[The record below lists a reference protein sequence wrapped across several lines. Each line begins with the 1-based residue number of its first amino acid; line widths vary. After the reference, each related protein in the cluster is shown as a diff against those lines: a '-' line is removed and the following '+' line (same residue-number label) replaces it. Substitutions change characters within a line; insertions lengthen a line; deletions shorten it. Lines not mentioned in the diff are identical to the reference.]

1 MNPTTTTR
9 RGFVTATAALGLSL
23 KYGCSSE
30 TPEQRPAQI
39 YRGWED
45 LMRNKWTWDRVVRGS
60 RGINC
65 TGHCAFN
72 LYVRNGIVWREEQQ
86 GDYGASGDDVPDYGP
101 RGCQKGLRQ
110 AKQMYGKQRVLY
122 PMKRVGE
129 RGEGRWERIS
139 WDQALTEI
147 AGKFID
153 YAVTDGPTSISYAMG
168 TAMILKRVVFGG
180 LFRFGNITGCE
191 IPETFAGVGDLPVGA
206 FMTLGYPLP
215 GDNMAAVYKSKC
227 CLVWVCNPAATRIP
241 DAHFFWEARYNGTD
255 VVVISP
261 DFNPSAMHASKWVN
275 PKPGTDAALAMAMVQ
290 TIIADGT
297 IDWNYVREQT
307 DLPFLVRLDNQKFL
321 RESDLVDAGREDGFY
336 FWDTDKQAPVLA
348 PGTGFKPAFGPAAEG
363 PKESL
368 VLGDFEPALEGQW
381 TVASKGGD
389 VAVTTVFEL
398 VKQNAQNY
406 TPENVAEITGVNPS
420 VTRNIARSFAG
431 SGAGM
436 IFAGYRV
443 NKWLHGDLILR
454 AWLLMCALTGNTGR
468 AGGGVQTTNLP
479 RADGL
484 NKYAFEG
491 LGPRLRVAALATWD
505 YAKSKNRQLNA
516 AIYGDEIAD
525 HIDSHYREAIDRGWM
540 PDYGEKPWN
549 MAIMAGHNPVSWRA
563 SGERWR
569 ETALSRVKTLVAITP
584 DMSATAMH
592 SDYVL
597 PAAHHYEIQDMTM
610 EGRTPYVHVL
620 NAAVE
625 PLGDSKP
632 DWFIQK
638 ELLEKISQ
646 LAVERSIEPI
656 QDSMFGQPIE
666 RDYTQAGELFTLNGQ
681 FKEPRDV
688 VEFLFENTPGL
699 PKITWEEFA
708 EAGIVRTEDS
718 EGVQFG
724 PDAPFSYETLASTRA
739 KKPYKTL
746 TGRQQYY
753 IDHDWFLSE
762 GEQLPVYKDPLAID
776 GYELRLTMGHAR
788 HGVHSLYRD
797 DSLLVSLQRGE
808 PDIHVNPDDAKAR
821 DVEDGGLIRVFNS
834 FGSFVAMAH
843 VTASMQPKQLFMYH
857 GWDPMMFRGHQNFN
871 SVISTAGLLKPVQM
885 ISGYGHLNFRAPV
898 NVPNQTHHDC
908 TCEFEK
914 YVGA

>member
-1 MNPTTTTR
+1 MDLMTTTR
-9 RGFVTATAALGLSL
+9 RAFLSGSGALALTL
-23 KYGCSSE
+23 RYGVASE
-30 TPEQRPAQI
+30 QDGGASQ
-39 YRGWED
+39 YRRWED

-72 LYVRNGIVWREEQQ
+72 VYVRNGIVWREEQQ
-86 GDYGASGDDVPDYGP
+86 GEYGASGDDVPDYGP
-101 RGCQKGLRQ
+101 RGCQKGLRH

-129 RGEGRWERIS
+129 RGEGQWERIS

-147 AGKFID
+147 GGKFID
-153 YAVTDGPTSISYAMG
+153 YAVTDGPRSISFAMG
-168 TAMILKRVVFGG
+168 TALLLKRATFGG

-191 IPETFAGVGDLPVGA
+191 MPETFAGVGDLPVGA
-206 FMTLGYPLP
+206 FQTLGHPLP
-215 GDNMAAVYKSKC
+215 GDSMAAVYKSKC

-290 TIIADGT
+290 TIIEDGT
-297 IDWNYVREQT
+297 IEWDYVREQT
-307 DLPFLVRLDNQKFL
+307 DLPFLVRLNNQKFL
-321 RESDLVDAGREDGFY
+321 RESDLVEGGREDGFY
-336 FWDTDKQAPVLA
+336 FWDTKGKAPVLA
-348 PGTGFKPAFGPAAEG
+348 PGTGFTPPFDPAPEG
-363 PKESL
+363 PEESL
-368 VLGDFEPALEGQW
+368 VLGAFEPAVEGQW
-381 TVASKGGD
+381 TIATSDGAVE
-389 VAVTTVFEL
+389 VTTVFEL
-398 VKQNAQNY
+398 AKQIAQNY
-406 TPENVAEITGVNPS
+406 TPEKVASITGVNPA
-420 VTRNIARSFAG
+420 VIRNIARSFAG

-443 NKWLHGDLILR
+443 NKWLHGDLVLR
-454 AWLLMCALTGNTGR
+454 AWLLMCALTGDTGR
-468 AGGGVQTTNLP
+468 EGGGLQTTNMP
-479 RADGL
+479 RPDGMQ
-484 NKYAFEG
+484 KYFFDG
-491 LGPRLRVAALATWD
+491 LGPRLRVAALSTWD
-505 YAKSKNRQLNA
+505 YAKTDNRQLNA
-516 AIYGDEIAD
+516 SIYGEELAD
-525 HIDSHYREAIDRGWM
+525 HIDSHYREAIERKWM

-563 SGERWR
+563 SGQRWH
-569 ETALSRVKTLVAITP
+569 ETALSKVKTLVTITP
-584 DMSATAMH
+584 DMSATAMY

-610 EGRTPYVHVL
+610 EGRTPYVSVL
-620 NAAVE
+620 DAAVE

-632 DWFIQK
+632 DWIIQK
-638 ELLEKISQ
+638 ELLEKISE
-646 LAVERSIEPI
+646 LAVDRGIEPI
-656 QDSMFGQPIE
+656 QDSMFGRPIE
-666 RDYTQAGELFTLNGQ
+666 RDYTQAGQLFTLNGR

-688 VEFLFENTPGL
+688 VEFIFENTPGL

-708 EAGIVRTEDS
+708 EAGIVRSEDS
-718 EGVQFG
+718 EHVQFG
-724 PDAPFSYETLASTRA
+724 PGAAFNYQTLASTRD

-746 TGRQQYY
+746 TGRQQFY

-762 GEQLPVYKDPLAID
+762 GEQLPIYKDPLAID

-797 DSLLVSLQRGE
+797 DSLLLSLQRGE
-808 PDIHVNPDDAKAR
+808 PDIHVNPDDAKVR
-821 DVEDGGLIRVFNS
+821 DVEDGELIRIFNS
-834 FGSFVAMAH
+834 FGSFVAQAR

-857 GWDPMMFRGHQNFN
+857 GWDPMMFRERQNFN

-885 ISGYGHLNFRAPV
+885 VSGYGHLNFRAPD

-908 TCEFEK
+908 TCNFEK